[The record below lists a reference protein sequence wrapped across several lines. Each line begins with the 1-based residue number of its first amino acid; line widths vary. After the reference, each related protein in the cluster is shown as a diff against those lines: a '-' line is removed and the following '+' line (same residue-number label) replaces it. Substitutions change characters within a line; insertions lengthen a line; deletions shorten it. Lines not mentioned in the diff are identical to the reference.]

1 MFVDMKKVLI
11 VCLAALAFA
20 CDSADRSSERD
31 AEMEEQAPLDAADND
46 DASIHSDTTT
56 SGGMNRQNQYDT
68 LKQEGRDLL
77 ITDDAENVSHIIG
90 FFCQFASGLMRP
102 SLLAISHAV

>member
-1 MFVDMKKVLI
+1 MKKVLI

-20 CDSADRSSERD
+20 CDSPDRSSERD
-31 AEMEEQAPLDAADND
+31 AEIEEQTPLDAADND

-68 LKQEGRDLL
+68 LK
-77 ITDDAENVSHIIG
+77 
-90 FFCQFASGLMRP
+90 
-102 SLLAISHAV
+102 

>member
-1 MFVDMKKVLI
+1 MKKLFI

-20 CDSADRSSERD
+20 CDSPDRSSERD
-31 AEMEEQAPLDAADND
+31 VETEDQAPLDATDHN

-68 LKQEGRDLL
+68 LK
-77 ITDDAENVSHIIG
+77 
-90 FFCQFASGLMRP
+90 
-102 SLLAISHAV
+102 